1 MKKITFDI
9 MSTDG
14 YDLCV
19 ARSTDR
25 IKDGSDIMFTDSEPV
40 TFVYEYPLSHK
51 VNIVH
56 IRKNGKWTRKDV
68 GRIIQKDY
76 AMIYAEEDGAV
87 GMTAD
92 IPGTFNRG
100 RSSGPHGI
108 WGHGIGDL
116 VIEGVTYDAKTH
128 KVTLGIGS

>member
-1 MKKITFDI
+1 MKKFDI

-19 ARSTDR
+19 ARPTDA
-25 IKDGSDIMFTDSEPV
+25 IKNGGDVMFTDTEPV
-40 TFVYEYPLSHK
+40 VFVYKYPLSHT

-56 IRKNGKWTRKDV
+56 IRKSGKWSRKDV
-68 GRIIQKDY
+68 GRTIQKDY
-76 AMIYAEEDGAV
+76 ARIYAEEDAV
-87 GMTAD
+87 AGLTPD
-92 IPGTFNRG
+92 IEGTFNRG

-116 VIEGVTYDAKTH
+116 VIEGVTYDAKKH
-128 KVTLGIGS
+128 KVTLSIGS